1 MDIEQDTKIIE
12 IDPKSGFCFGVINA
26 IQQAEKAL
34 ETHKT
39 LYCLGDIVHNGA
51 EVARLNTKGLTTITH
66 EDFKNL
72 KNSTVLLRAHGEPPE
87 TYQIAKE
94 NNITIIDATCPVV
107 LNLQKRIKLAHKEML
122 KENGQMVIYG
132 KPGHAEV
139 VGLLGQTENTAT
151 VISGMRDLQKID
163 FSRPIALFSQTT
175 QNIHDLKTIQ
185 ENISEETQKLG
196 NTQFSCHDT
205 ICRQVANR
213 EADLKKF
220 AQKYDTIVFVS
231 GEKSSNGK
239 VLYNICKQMNE
250 NTFFVTNS
258 TDLDKITFHRG
269 KTVGI
274 CGATSTPKWLMEEI
288 ANKINILPW
297 I

>member
-122 KENGQMVIYG
+122 KENGQMVIFG

>member
-122 KENGQMVIYG
+122 KENGQMVIFG

-196 NTQFSCHDT
+196 NTQFTCHDT